1 MAGTSTTAAENGVA
15 VKTAPTMAN
24 SVFKVKRSE
33 AKDAWFLPAILG
45 GLFITGTTLLRNVVD
60 YGLSILGVKKR
71 EAMPTVNYPE
81 EKYEYSPRFK
91 GNHVLTVKK
100 DGSLR
105 CTACMLCATNCPAD
119 CIKITASEHEDP
131 TVEKY
136 PIAYEIDML
145 RCVFCGF
152 CEEACPV
159 DAIRMGPEWQT
170 PGANGSDFIYDIKQ
184 LAYRPQLKGGIV
196 SVLDEKERHE
206 AGI

>member
-1 MAGTSTTAAENGVA
+1 MSI
-15 VKTAPTMAN
+15 
-24 SVFKVKRSE
+24 VKRPQLSS
-33 AKDAWFLPAILG
+33 KWFLPGILSG
-45 GLFITGTTLLRNVVD
+45 MGLTFRKMIVNLFNRSKMQTL
-60 YGLSILGVKKR
+60 
-71 EAMPTVNYPE
+71 NYPE

-105 CTACMLCATNCPAD
+105 CTACMLCATNCPAQ

-131 TVEKY
+131 SVEKY
-136 PIAYEIDML
+136 PISYEIDIL

-159 DAIRMGPEWQT
+159 DAVRMGPEWQT
-170 PGANGSDFIYDIKQ
+170 PALNGGQFNYDIKH
-184 LAYRPQLKGGIV
+184 LAYRANLKGGV
-196 SVLDEKERHE
+196 QSRLDDNERHK

>member
-1 MAGTSTTAAENGVA
+1 MSLVD
-15 VKTAPTMAN
+15 KPKPI
-24 SVFKVKRSE
+24 SH
-33 AKDAWFLPAILG
+33 WYLPGIFIGLG
-45 GLFITGTTLLRNVVD
+45 ITLRRMFFNLFN
-60 YGLSILGVKKR
+60 KKQ
-71 EAMPTVNYPE
+71 MMTINYPE
-81 EKYEYSPRFK
+81 EKFNYSPRFK

-105 CTACMLCATNCPAD
+105 CTACMLCATACPAD
-119 CIKITASEHEDP
+119 CIEIIASEHEDP

-136 PIAYEIDML
+136 PIQYNIDVL

-170 PGANGSDFIYDIKQ
+170 PGLNGEPFVYDIEH
-184 LAYRPQLKGGIV
+184 LAYRPNLKGGIQSHV
-196 SVLDEKERHE
+196 DEEERHK

>member
-1 MAGTSTTAAENGVA
+1 MIVVQRPKQMDS
-15 VKTAPTMAN
+15 
-24 SVFKVKRSE
+24 
-33 AKDAWFLPAILG
+33 WYLPGILT
-45 GLFITGTTLLRNVVD
+45 GLWLTIRKMIFNLSHKKGMQTL
-60 YGLSILGVKKR
+60 
-71 EAMPTVNYPE
+71 NYPE
-81 EKYEYSPRFK
+81 QKYEYSPRFK

-100 DGSLR
+100 DGSIR

-119 CIKITASEHEDP
+119 CIKITAAESNDP

-136 PIAYEIDML
+136 PIAYEIDVL

-170 PGANGSDFIYDIKQ
+170 PGLNGSNFIYDIKQ
-184 LAYRPQLKGGIV
+184 LAHRPELNGGIV
-196 SVLDEKERHE
+196 SVVDEQERHK

>member
-1 MAGTSTTAAENGVA
+1 MIQVKKPTAASSWYFIGIFSGMALTMKKMVA
-15 VKTAPTMAN
+15 NLAN
-24 SVFKVKRSE
+24 
-33 AKDAWFLPAILG
+33 
-45 GLFITGTTLLRNVVD
+45 
-60 YGLSILGVKKR
+60 KKQ
-71 EAMPTVNYPE
+71 MPTLNYPE

-119 CIKITASEHEDP
+119 CINIIAAEHNDP
-131 TVEKY
+131 SVEKY
-136 PIAYEIDML
+136 PIRYEIDVL

-170 PGANGSDFIYDIKQ
+170 PAVNGSKFIYDIQQ
-184 LAYRPQLKGGIV
+184 LAYRPNLKGGV
-196 SVLDEKERHE
+196 ESVLDEEERHK

>member
-1 MAGTSTTAAENGVA
+1 MSLVQRPKPVSTWYLPGILSGMGLTFKKMLTNIATYVGGRRRI
-15 VKTAPTMAN
+15 PT
-24 SVFKVKRSE
+24 
-33 AKDAWFLPAILG
+33 L
-45 GLFITGTTLLRNVVD
+45 
-60 YGLSILGVKKR
+60 
-71 EAMPTVNYPE
+71 NYPE

-119 CIKITASEHEDP
+119 CIKITAAEHDDP
-131 TVEKY
+131 SVEKY
-136 PIAYEIDML
+136 PISYEIDIL

-170 PGANGSDFIYDIKQ
+170 PGMNGSQFVYDIKH

-196 SVLDEKERHE
+196 SVLDEEERHK

>member
-1 MAGTSTTAAENGVA
+1 MSLVKAPS
-15 VKTAPTMAN
+15 KTANWYLPGILAGMAFT
-24 SVFKVKRSE
+24 FKKMVVNIFNQNKME
-33 AKDAWFLPAILG
+33 
-45 GLFITGTTLLRNVVD
+45 TL
-60 YGLSILGVKKR
+60 
-71 EAMPTVNYPE
+71 NYPE
-81 EKYEYSPRFK
+81 EKYNYGPRFK

-105 CTACMLCATNCPAD
+105 CTACMLCATNCPAQ
-119 CIKITASEHEDP
+119 CIKITAAEHDDP

-136 PIAYEIDML
+136 PISYEIDVL

-170 PGANGSDFIYDIKQ
+170 AALNGSKFAYDIQQ
-184 LAYRPQLKGGIV
+184 LAYRPQLKGGIQ
-196 SVLDEKERHE
+196 SVLDDQERHK

>member
-1 MAGTSTTAAENGVA
+1 MSL
-15 VKTAPTMAN
+15 
-24 SVFKVKRSE
+24 VKRPS
-33 AKDAWFLPAILG
+33 AQASWYLPGIFF
-45 GLFITGTTLLRNVVD
+45 GLIFTFKKMVYNIFNQKKMVTL
-60 YGLSILGVKKR
+60 
-71 EAMPTVNYPE
+71 NYPE
-81 EKYEYSPRFK
+81 QKYEYGPRFK

-119 CIKITASEHEDP
+119 CIKIIASEHEDP
-131 TVEKY
+131 SVEKF
-136 PIAYEIDML
+136 PISYEIDVL

-170 PGANGSDFIYDIKQ
+170 AALNGSKFNYDIQ
-184 LAYRPQLKGGIV
+184 HLAYRPNLKGGV
-196 SVLDEKERHE
+196 PTVLDDQERHK

>member
-1 MAGTSTTAAENGVA
+1 MSVVQKAAPSSKWYLPGVIA
-15 VKTAPTMAN
+15 
-24 SVFKVKRSE
+24 
-33 AKDAWFLPAILG
+33 
-45 GLFITGTTLLRNVVD
+45 
-60 YGLSILGVKKR
+60 GLSITMKHLIKNLFNKKQ
-71 EAMPTVNYPE
+71 MPTLNYPE

-119 CIKITASEHEDP
+119 CIRIIAAESQDTS
-131 TVEKY
+131 VEKY
-136 PIAYEIDML
+136 PIHYEIDVL
-145 RCVFCGF
+145 RCVYCGF

-170 PGANGSDFIYDIKQ
+170 PGINGSNFIYNVEK
-184 LAYRPQLKGGIV
+184 LAYRPQLRGGILS
-196 SVLDEKERHE
+196 SVDDEERHK